1 MSDAFFD
8 RPILNPP
15 YAPPARHWELD
26 AAGQLTQRV
35 AESRRPADF
44 VTPIPKPRKYK
55 SGAGQDWPA
64 FDNVGIVCLFATLRY
79 P

>member
-8 RPILNPP
+8 RPILTAP

-26 AAGQLTQRV
+26 AAGQPTQRV

-44 VTPIPKPRKYK
+44 ITPIPKPRNHKG
-55 SGAGQDWPA
+55 GAGQVPPV
-64 FDNVGIVCLFATLRY
+64 FDAAGIVCSSGAQGRQ
-79 P
+79 